1 MVSGRPLL
9 YLSLPSLAII
19 IGLVWFR
26 RKKFIGFDS
35 GGKKPTEENVENT
48 ETADD
53 KITYNEDQCVGID
66 LKHTES
72 LPITPSSTN
81 GTDESGKNQSSSSSS
96 SCSGKSAP
104 IDIVS
109 NTRSPPKF
117 SDQQLDAE
125 LLKLKIEESD
135 IRNLRLIEEQDDY
148 SSFESPVNLPGTVD
162 RYHQSFNKFDKSFEP
177 QMEPVVVKASMT
189 AKISP
194 KNSFATELS
203 SSTDSEEPFKEP
215 AQGVVQAAQDR
226 VNNNTAAMEE
236 VLERKTES
244 AVTATTNDVVNN
256 NNSVLD
262 KNDTH
267 ENGEEPHS
275 PVASPPLSVCSMH
288 SGDSGKGSSP
298 PQSECAPVTSYDF
311 LLPVYLVSKLLGR
324 KASFVQLIK
333 AKTGVNVLI
342 KRNPDTHKTKICSLE
357 GTQAE
362 IDNALALIRR
372 KFPEKRFSA
381 LTLQRVHVG
390 QTENV
395 VPLPLIDT
403 TCFHL
408 QLVEGINNDVTI
420 SSIVNGGHVFLQ
432 QPLHPSFPSLNRM
445 QQCMNQSY
453 NMIETPQLPEVTE
466 NAICVAA
473 VQDNWYRVQVV
484 SHNAENKTC
493 LVKYL
498 DYGGYASVPIVN
510 LRQIRT
516 DFMGVPFQ
524 SIECVL
530 SNVKPIDESGWTKE
544 ASEVLYSLTKGLI
557 LQAQVAGYTAEGL
570 PEIYLFA
577 SLARDNVIFINQE
590 LAARQLAVW
599 EE

>member
-9 YLSLPSLAII
+9 YLSLPGLALI

-26 RKKFIGFDS
+26 RKKIVGFDT
-35 GGKKPTEENVENT
+35 GGKSTSEGGAESVAT
-48 ETADD
+48 TDD
-53 KITYNEDQCVGID
+53 SERTCEAEKQDGDFGKQ
-66 LKHTES
+66 TES
-72 LPITPSSTN
+72 LPITPSAN
-81 GTDESGKNQSSSSSS
+81 LKHFSGKNQSSSASSSS

-162 RYHQSFNKFDKSFEP
+162 RYKNFNRFNRGLEP
-177 QMEPVVVKASMT
+177 QTEPVVIKASMT

-194 KNSFATELS
+194 QNSFATELS
-203 SSTDSEEPFKEP
+203 PSKETEMRNSSSVD
-215 AQGVVQAAQDR
+215 
-226 VNNNTAAMEE
+226 
-236 VLERKTES
+236 LL
-244 AVTATTNDVVNN
+244 N
-256 NNSVLD
+256 NNSTTNMDSVNFQAD
-262 KNDTH
+262 ADTINNNIVD
-267 ENGEEPHS
+267 EPQAANGEEIGSHS
-275 PVASPPLSVCSMH
+275 PALSICSMR

-298 PQSECAPVTSYDF
+298 PQSECAPITSYDF
-311 LLPVYLVSKLLGR
+311 FLPVYLVSKMLGR
-324 KASFVQLIK
+324 KAGFVQLIK

-342 KRNPDTHKTKICSLE
+342 KRNPDTHKTKICTLE

-362 IDNALALIRR
+362 IDNALVLIRK

-381 LTLQRVHVG
+381 LTLQRVHIAP
-390 QTENV
+390 TENV

-408 QLVEGINNDVTI
+408 QLVEGINNDVSV

-432 QPLHPSFPSLNRM
+432 QPLHPSFPSLNTL
-445 QQCMNQSY
+445 QQCLNHSY
-453 NMIETPQLPEVTE
+453 NMTETPQLPEITE
-466 NAICVAA
+466 NAICVTA
-473 VQDNWYRVQVV
+473 VQGNWFRVQIV
-484 SHNAENKTC
+484 SHSPEDQHC

-498 DYGGYASVPIVN
+498 DYGGYANVPVTS

-516 DFMGVPFQ
+516 DFMAVPFQ

-530 SNVKPIDESGWTKE
+530 SNVKPSGDSGWTPG
-544 ASEVLYSLTKGLI
+544 ASEALYSLSKGLI

-570 PEIYLFA
+570 PEIYLYA
-577 SLARDNVIFINQE
+577 SLARDNIIFINHE
-590 LAARQLAVW
+590 LAARGLAEWV
-599 EE
+599 ENEMLPASS

>member
-1 MVSGRPLL
+1 ML

-26 RKKFIGFDS
+26 RKKSIGFDS
-35 GGKKPTEENVENT
+35 GGKKPAEECEDVENSGKKA
-48 ETADD
+48 TATSSAHEEECFASD
-53 KITYNEDQCVGID
+53 V
-66 LKHTES
+66 KHTES
-72 LPITPSSTN
+72 LPITTSAKEQ
-81 GTDESGKNQSSSSSS
+81 DESSKNQSSSSSS

-148 SSFESPVNLPGTVD
+148 SSFESPV
-162 RYHQSFNKFDKSFEP
+162 
-177 QMEPVVVKASMT
+177 EPVVVKASMT

-203 SSTDSEEPFKEP
+203 PPPSEPDLHSSS
-215 AQGVVQAAQDR
+215 AAVGDDQTR
-226 VNNNTAAMEE
+226 
-236 VLERKTES
+236 
-244 AVTATTNDVVNN
+244 DVVNN
-256 NNSVLD
+256 NTTTKTTPTERKVASKTEAKIAVAATKNEDTANNNNDVLED
-262 KNDTH
+262 K
-267 ENGEEPHS
+267 EPMDSEDHHS

-298 PQSECAPVTSYDF
+298 PQSECAPSTSYDF
-311 LLPVYLVSKLLGR
+311 LLPVYLVSKMLGR
-324 KASFVQLIK
+324 KGSFVQLIK

-362 IDNALALIRR
+362 IDNALALIRK

-381 LTLQRVHVG
+381 LSLQRVHVR
-390 QTENV
+390 QMENV
-395 VPLPLIDT
+395 VPLPMIDT

-408 QLVEGINNDVTI
+408 QLVEGINNDVAVC
-420 SSIVNGGHVFLQ
+420 SVVNGGHVFLQ
-432 QPLHPSFPSLNRM
+432 QPLHPSFPSLNTM
-445 QQCMNQSY
+445 QHCMDQSY
-453 NMIETPQLPEVTE
+453 NMHETPQLPEITE
-466 NAICVAA
+466 NAICVAG
-473 VQDNWYRVQVV
+473 VHGSWYRVQIV
-484 SHNAENKTC
+484 SHNAEEQYC

-498 DYGGYASVPIVN
+498 DYGGYASVPVAS

-516 DFMGVPFQ
+516 DLMGVPFQ

-530 SNVKPIDESGWTKE
+530 SNVKPIGESGWSPE
-544 ASEVLYSLTKGLI
+544 ASEVLNSLSKGLI
-557 LQAQVAGYTAEGL
+557 LQAQVAGYTPEGL

-590 LAARQLAVW
+590 LVARQLAVW
-599 EE
+599 ED

>member
-1 MVSGRPLL
+1 ML
-9 YLSLPSLAII
+9 YLSVPSLAII

-35 GGKKPTEENVENT
+35 GGKKEGEEEFVENANRKP
-48 ETADD
+48 TANQGPD
-53 KITYNEDQCVGID
+53 V
-66 LKHTES
+66 KHTES
-72 LPITPSSTN
+72 LPINSSAN
-81 GTDESGKNQSSSSSS
+81 VKSESGKTQSSSSSSSSS
-96 SCSGKSAP
+96 SCSGKSDP

-135 IRNLRLIEEQDDY
+135 IRNLRLIEEQDDF
-148 SSFESPVNLPGTVD
+148 SSYESPANLPETYD
-162 RYHQSFNKFDKSFEP
+162 RFQSFNKFNKSIEP
-177 QMEPVVVKASMT
+177 HMEPVVVKASMT

-194 KNSFATELS
+194 KNSFASELS
-203 SSTDSEEPFKEP
+203 VSTKSSESCNGNVDAPHTEDIINNNTIREEP
-215 AQGVVQAAQDR
+215 VVHETESVHTASLEDT
-226 VNNNTAAMEE
+226 VNNNI
-236 VLERKTES
+236 LTET
-244 AVTATTNDVVNN
+244 VTMNVD
-256 NNSVLD
+256 
-262 KNDTH
+262 
-267 ENGEEPHS
+267 EPRS
-275 PVASPPLSVCSMH
+275 PVASPPLSVCSMR

-311 LLPVYLVSKLLGR
+311 LLPVYLVSKMLGR

-333 AKTGVNVLI
+333 ARTGVNVLI
-342 KRNPDTHKTKICSLE
+342 KRNPDTHKNKICTLE

-362 IDNALALIRR
+362 IDNAIALIRR
-372 KFPEKRFSA
+372 KFPERKFSA
-381 LTLQRVHVG
+381 LTLQRVYVR

-403 TCFHL
+403 TCFNL
-408 QLVEGINNDVTI
+408 QLVEGINNDVTVC
-420 SSIVNGGHVFLQ
+420 SIVNGGHVFLQ
-432 QPLHPSFPSLNRM
+432 QPLHPSYPSLNTL
-445 QQCMNQSY
+445 QQCMNKSY
-453 NMIETPQLPEVTE
+453 NMTETPQLPEIIE

-473 VQDNWYRVQVV
+473 VQENWYRVQIVT
-484 SHNAENKTC
+484 HDTENQCC

-498 DYGGYASVPIVN
+498 DYGGYANAPVAK

-516 DFMGVPFQ
+516 DLMGVPFQ

-530 SNVKPIDESGWTKE
+530 SNVKPNDDSGWSPE
-544 ASEVLYSLTKGLI
+544 ATEVLHSLTKGLI
-557 LQAQVAGYTAEGL
+557 LQAQVAGYTIEGL
-570 PEIYLFA
+570 PEVYLFV

>member
-9 YLSLPSLAII
+9 YLSLPGLALI

-26 RKKFIGFDS
+26 RKKIVGFDT
-35 GGKKPTEENVENT
+35 GGKSTSEGGAESVAT
-48 ETADD
+48 TDD
-53 KITYNEDQCVGID
+53 SERTCEAEKQDGDFGKQ
-66 LKHTES
+66 TES
-72 LPITPSSTN
+72 LPITPSAN
-81 GTDESGKNQSSSSSS
+81 LKHDSGKNQSSSASSSS

-162 RYHQSFNKFDKSFEP
+162 RYKNFNRFNRGLEP
-177 QMEPVVVKASMT
+177 QTEPVVIKASMT

-194 KNSFATELS
+194 QNSFATELS
-203 SSTDSEEPFKEP
+203 PSKETEMRNSSSVD
-215 AQGVVQAAQDR
+215 
-226 VNNNTAAMEE
+226 
-236 VLERKTES
+236 LL
-244 AVTATTNDVVNN
+244 N
-256 NNSVLD
+256 NNSTTNMDSVNFQAD
-262 KNDTH
+262 ADTINNNIVD
-267 ENGEEPHS
+267 EPQAANGEEIGSHS
-275 PVASPPLSVCSMH
+275 PALSICSMR

-298 PQSECAPVTSYDF
+298 PQSECAPITSYDF
-311 LLPVYLVSKLLGR
+311 FLPVYLVSKMLGR
-324 KASFVQLIK
+324 KAGFVQLIK

-342 KRNPDTHKTKICSLE
+342 KRNPDTHKTKICTLE

-362 IDNALALIRR
+362 IDNALVLIRK

-381 LTLQRVHVG
+381 LTLQRVHIAP
-390 QTENV
+390 TENV

-408 QLVEGINNDVTI
+408 QLVEGINNDVSV

-432 QPLHPSFPSLNRM
+432 QPLHPSFPSLNTL
-445 QQCMNQSY
+445 QQCLNQSY
-453 NMIETPQLPEVTE
+453 NMTETPQLPEITE
-466 NAICVAA
+466 NAICVTA
-473 VQDNWYRVQVV
+473 VQGNWFRVQIV
-484 SHNAENKTC
+484 SHSPEDQHC

-498 DYGGYASVPIVN
+498 DYGGYANVPVTS

-516 DFMGVPFQ
+516 DFMAVPFQ

-530 SNVKPIDESGWTKE
+530 SNVKPSGDSGWTPG
-544 ASEVLYSLTKGLI
+544 ASEALYSLSKGLI

-570 PEIYLFA
+570 PEIYLYA
-577 SLARDNVIFINQE
+577 SLARDNIIFINHE
-590 LAARQLAVW
+590 LAARGLAEWV
-599 EE
+599 ENEMLPASS

>member
-35 GGKKPTEENVENT
+35 GGKNPADESSEGVEAAANTTHAEEE
-48 ETADD
+48 
-53 KITYNEDQCVGID
+53 CHGID

-72 LPITPSSTN
+72 LPITPSAHDK
-81 GTDESGKNQSSSSSS
+81 DESNKNQSSSSSS

-135 IRNLRLIEEQDDY
+135 IRNLRLIEEQDDF
-148 SSFESPVNLPGTVD
+148 SSYESPVNLPGTVD
-162 RYHQSFNKFDKSFEP
+162 RFQNFNKFNKSFEP

-203 SSTDSEEPFKEP
+203 SSTESPESCNGTAEDAHTQDMVNNNSVREE
-215 AQGVVQAAQDR
+215 VVERATHDEDT
-226 VNNNTAAMEE
+226 VNNNTLSEKEE
-236 VLERKTES
+236 V
-244 AVTATTNDVVNN
+244 
-256 NNSVLD
+256 
-262 KNDTH
+262 
-267 ENGEEPHS
+267 NGEEPHS

-342 KRNPDTHKTKICSLE
+342 KRNPDTHKTKICTLE

-408 QLVEGINNDVTI
+408 QLVEGINNDVTVC
-420 SSIVNGGHVFLQ
+420 SIVNGGHVFLQ
-432 QPLHPSFPSLNRM
+432 QPLHPSYPSLNKM

-453 NMIETPQLPEVTE
+453 NMVETPQLPEITE
-466 NAICVAA
+466 NAICVAV
-473 VQDNWYRVQVV
+473 VQESWFRVQIV
-484 SHNAENKTC
+484 SHNAENQYC

-498 DYGGYASVPIVN
+498 DYGGYANVPVTN

-516 DFMGVPFQ
+516 DFMVVPFQ

-530 SNVKPIDESGWTKE
+530 SNVKPTGDSGWTPE
-544 ASEVLYSLTKGLI
+544 ASEALYSLTKGLI

-570 PEIYLFA
+570 PEVYLFA